1 MFDPLAPYFNVD
13 VKFHAG
19 SEMDDQNHHEVHI
32 NIEIGGEG
40 VKEKTEVNFAWC
52 WRAAPFFQAFQLHT
66 WAHACA
72 PVSLYM
78 LPYTRGAVET
88 DAGLFPSTD

>member
-1 MFDPLAPYFNVD
+1 MVDPLAPYFNVD

-19 SEMDDQNHHEVHI
+19 SETDVHNHPEFRI

-40 VKEKTEVNFAWC
+40 VKQKTEVNFAGC
-52 WRAAPFFQAFQLHT
+52 WGAALFFQAFQLHT

-72 PVSLYM
+72 PVSLHM
-78 LPYTRGAVET
+78 LPYTRG
-88 DAGLFPSTD
+88 SC